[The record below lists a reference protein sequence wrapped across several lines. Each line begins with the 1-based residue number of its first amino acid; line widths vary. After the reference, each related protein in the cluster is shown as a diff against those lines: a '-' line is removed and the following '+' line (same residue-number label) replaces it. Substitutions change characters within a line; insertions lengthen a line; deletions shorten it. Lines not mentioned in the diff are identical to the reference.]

1 MAGEAVHNRG
11 MGRRGISLL
20 LLIGA
25 LVAAA
30 PGAALARAKP
40 SCAVPNVKG
49 DTLAVA
55 RKSLTSAHCAV
66 GTVKEPAAHGA
77 VIVESQSPKA
87 GLREKSGDKVK
98 LTMKIKP
105 TVLSTT
111 KTTPVAPTP
120 VATTP
125 PALIGTQIFATAT
138 AGTGTSVYYVLSAS
152 LYSDATAAAI
162 PGQPVT
168 FSLIDGS
175 TGQTVATFAGTS
187 DATAG
192 CTIVASLTGSGSS
205 VTYTGAAV
213 STYAACSLGSAT
225 VPVNDSPLIG
235 VAFAGNSTYSASVT
249 AQSSEVPL

>member
-1 MAGEAVHNRG
+1 

-30 PGAALARAKP
+30 PSAALARAKP
-40 SCAVPNVKG
+40 GCAVPNVKG

-66 GTVKEPAAHGA
+66 GTVKEPAGHGA

-87 GLREKSGDKVK
+87 GLREHNGERVK
-98 LTMKIKP
+98 LTMKLKP

-120 VATTP
+120 VATP
-125 PALIGTQIFATAT
+125 PALIGTQVFATAT
-138 AGTGTSVYYVLSAS
+138 VGSGTSVYYVLSAS

-192 CTIVASLTGSGSS
+192 CSIVASLTGDGSS
-205 VTYTGAAV
+205 VTYTGQAA
-213 STYAACSLGSAT
+213 SSYAACSLGSAT

-235 VAFAGNSTYSASVT
+235 VAFAGNSTYAASVT